1 MGHAQGSAR
10 ITLQDWEGWL
20 APQVR
25 QAELLGEIPI
35 TAEESLQLGK
45 AIGLRVRG
53 LGRSRALGLLER
65 DYPCALAVYLVAQ
78 GVYGYRGGDYWGEV
92 VQATG
97 LRRANTSQVG
107 QAFEA
112 ILEAMGLPMFYDMRQ
127 EAHRYVSLILAH
139 GGIPDYC
146 LPDFFKNMLQPSV
159 LRLQYADMSAAELI
173 DEWQWRSARDSFRV
187 DRPIIRFL
195 VNGGQVAEDFVERCR
210 EMAREYLESGLV
222 PDGDQVGSRGAWWKP
237 IAAGSPSRA
246 RSR

>member
-65 DYPCALAVYLVAQ
+65 DYPCALAVCLVAQ

-92 VQATG
+92 VQATD
-97 LRRANTSQVG
+97 LRRAYTWQVG

-112 ILEAMGLPMFYDMRQ
+112 ILETMGPAR
-127 EAHRYVSLILAH
+127 
-139 GGIPDYC
+139 
-146 LPDFFKNMLQPSV
+146 V
-159 LRLQYADMSAAELI
+159 LRH
-173 DEWQWRSARDSFRV
+173 
-187 DRPIIRFL
+187 
-195 VNGGQVAEDFVERCR
+195 
-210 EMAREYLESGLV
+210 V
-222 PDGDQVGSRGAWWKP
+222 P
-237 IAAGSPSRA
+237 GSPPLRQPDPGPWR
-246 RSR
+246 RSRLPISPPKMEFTW